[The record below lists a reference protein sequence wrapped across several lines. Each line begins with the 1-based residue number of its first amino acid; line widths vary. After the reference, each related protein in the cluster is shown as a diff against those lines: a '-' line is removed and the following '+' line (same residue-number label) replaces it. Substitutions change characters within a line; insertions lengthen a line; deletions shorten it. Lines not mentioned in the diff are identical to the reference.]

1 MHNPELHAL
10 AAVNWQYF
18 CTFSF
23 RSEKHCAR
31 FGPQMFTALLRTQ
44 AGSFRVHFKKI
55 LWCLRRESGESTG
68 RWHLHAVIAG
78 LPPSAGPRNCLAL
91 MSQWEN
97 LGGGIARVS
106 VYNSSLDGL
115 DYILKGAG
123 LTESTAKRWAG
134 DYHELTK
141 FGGSCDVTLSES
153 VIRYLGNRQGSGQR
167 GTGPR
172 KTGGIDTAS
181 STEQSGVSKV
191 PPFEH
196 VTDPAITGQT
206 PLDQ

>member
-10 AAVNWQYF
+10 AAVPWQYF

-31 FGPQMFTALLRTQ
+31 FGPQMFVALVRIQ
-44 AGSFRVHFKKI
+44 ARSFGVHFSRNPLVPAAGAWRVH
-55 LWCLRRESGESTG
+55 GPVASTCG
-68 RWHLHAVIAG
+68 NRGAAPFAG
-78 LPPSAGPRNCLAL
+78 ARNCLAL
-91 MSQWEN
+91 MSQWER

-115 DYILKGAG
+115 DYILKGSG

-134 DYHELTK
+134 DYHELSK

-153 VIRYLGNRQGSGQR
+153 VCRYLSNRSRSGWRGMGGHETR
-167 GTGPR
+167 GT
-172 KTGGIDTAS
+172 DTAS
-181 STEQSGVSKV
+181 STVQSGVSKA
-191 PPFEH
+191 PPFES
-196 VTDPAITGQT
+196 VTGPAITVQT
-206 PLDQ
+206 PLNS

>member
-18 CTFSF
+18 CTFTF
-23 RSEKHCAR
+23 KSEKHCAR
-31 FGPQMFTALLRTQ
+31 FGPQMFMALVRTQ
-44 AGSFRVHFKKI
+44 AGSFGVHFKKI
-55 LWCLRRESGESTG
+55 LWCLRRESGEATG

-78 LPPSAGPRNCLAL
+78 LPPSAGPRNCHAI
-91 MSQWEN
+91 MSQWEK

-115 DYILKGAG
+115 DYILKGGG
-123 LTESTAKRWAG
+123 LTESTATRWAG

-153 VIRYLGNRQGSGQR
+153 VIRHLGNRQGSGQR
-167 GTGPR
+167 GKGPR

-181 STEQSGVSKV
+181 STERSGVSKV
-191 PPFEH
+191 PPSEM
-196 VTDPAITGQT
+196 VPDPAITGHT
-206 PLDQ
+206 SLHR

>member
-23 RSEKHCAR
+23 RGEKHCAR
-31 FGPQMFTALLRTQ
+31 FGPQMFVALVRTQ
-44 AGSFRVHFKKI
+44 AQSFGVHFKKM
-55 LWCLRRESGESTG
+55 LWCLRRERGESTG
-68 RWHLHAVIAG
+68 RSHLHAVIAG

-91 MSQWEN
+91 MSQWER

-115 DYILKGAG
+115 DYILKGSG

-153 VIRYLGNRQGSGQR
+153 VVRYLGNRFASGQR

-172 KTGGIDTAS
+172 KSGGTDTAS
-181 STEQSGVSKV
+181 STVQSGVSKA
-191 PPFEH
+191 PPFEN
-196 VTDPAITGQT
+196 VTGPAITVQT
-206 PLDQ
+206 PLDS